1 MGNLAAAAEADKII
15 SELAIKSKFKDD
27 EADAIANLG
36 GTDLADRLDE
46 LKAKREQALKENKR
60 KMENKA
66 ADDELKLREAKEN
79 DFYKEREAL
88 ILADNQKKRAMIEE
102 FMDANEEEG
111 AVQQIGKKLLSR
123 LGKSAQEELMDLEK
137 ERDSNIETAQCKSLA
152 GADGNVRELQ

>member
-111 AVQQIGKKLLSR
+111 AVQ
-123 LGKSAQEELMDLEK
+123 
-137 ERDSNIETAQCKSLA
+137 
-152 GADGNVRELQ
+152 